1 MLCTSLSLANIH
13 SRGIGRQN
21 HTRGFDTLNM
31 AAIGSGPIS
40 VLFPCISLKITGML
54 SKLKIRFP
62 QVFMPTVK
70 MNTAMTFMASPAEAW
85 RKKTKEFMKSTSKL
99 QVFTLIVLIFIWRVI
114 FYKKKCWASSQTSNY
129 WDIFKSFNSADILFV
144 IKRFSVEFLRTEYVH
159 TPKNNLIT

>member
-1 MLCTSLSLANIH
+1 MLWWSLSLHHLH

-21 HTRGFDTLNM
+21 HTRGLDTLNM

-85 RKKTKEFMKSTSKL
+85 KKTKEFMKSTSKL
-99 QVFTLIVLIFIWRVI
+99 QVFTLIVAIFIWRVI
-114 FYKKKCWASSQTSNY
+114 FFCLYFYT
-129 WDIFKSFNSADILFV
+129 DIICFIYTNSCNIG
-144 IKRFSVEFLRTEYVH
+144 
-159 TPKNNLIT
+159 

>member
-1 MLCTSLSLANIH
+1 MQWYNTVLWWSLSLPHLH

-21 HTRGFDTLNM
+21 HTRGLDILNM

-85 RKKTKEFMKSTSKL
+85 KNE
-99 QVFTLIVLIFIWRVI
+99 RVHEI
-114 FYKKKCWASSQTSNY
+114 NIQIAGFHI
-129 WDIFKSFNSADILFV
+129 DSFNIYLKSDFFLKMLSLYSNFKLLGHFQIFEFCRHFV
-144 IKRFSVEFLRTEYVH
+144 C
-159 TPKNNLIT
+159 NITVLCWIS